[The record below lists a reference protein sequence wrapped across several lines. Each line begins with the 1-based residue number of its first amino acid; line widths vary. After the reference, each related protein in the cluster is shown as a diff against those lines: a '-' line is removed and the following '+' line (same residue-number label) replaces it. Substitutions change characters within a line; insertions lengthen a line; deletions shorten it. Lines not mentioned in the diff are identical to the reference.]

1 MHAAVVRSLDH
12 PPRYEQWAA
21 PQPSGPQEVLVDVLA
36 AGLHP
41 RVRSGASGKHYTSS
55 GTLPLVP
62 GVDGVGR
69 LPDGQRVYFLALD
82 SDHGTMTERTV
93 VDRARCI
100 PLPDSVGDAT
110 VAAAMNPAMSSW
122 VGLRLRAQ
130 LEPGQNVLVLGATG
144 NAGQMA
150 VQIAKRLGAGS
161 VIGVG
166 RNPQRLAALKNHGAD
181 AVLSLAGDEDRVLSA
196 LGTAAGDVDVVVDY
210 LWGQPSEMTMTAIL
224 KGRTAPDRPLT
235 WVEIG
240 AIAGPDLTLPSVSL
254 RSNNLR
260 LLGSGQGSVSVAEI
274 LSEMPSLL
282 SELASG
288 SLDVNAREVPLARVE
303 EAWDAPT
310 APGQRVVFLPAG
322 DGRPA

>member
-1 MHAAVVRSLDH
+1 MHAAVVRSFDH
-12 PPRYEQWAA
+12 PPRYEQWEA
-21 PQPSGPQEVLVDVLA
+21 PEPSSPNEVLVDVLA

-82 SDHGTMTERTV
+82 SEHGTMTERTV

-100 PLPDSVGDAT
+100 PLPDSVADAT

-166 RNPQRLAALKNHGAD
+166 RDPQRLTALRNSGAD
-181 AVLSLAGDEDRVLSA
+181 AVVALAGDEDRVLSA
-196 LGTAAGDVDVVVDY
+196 LGAAASDVDVVVDY
-210 LWGQPSEMTMTAIL
+210 LWGRPSEMTMTAL
-224 KGRTAPDRPLT
+224 LRHRTAPDRRLT

-240 AIAGPDLTLPSVSL
+240 AIAGPDLTLPSVAL

-260 LLGSGQGSVSVAEI
+260 ILGSGQGSVSVAEI
-274 LSEMPSLL
+274 LAQMPSLL

-288 SLDVNAREVPLARVE
+288 SLAVNAREIPLARVE

-310 APGQRVVFLPAG
+310 APGERVVFLPAG
-322 DGRPA
+322 HGRPA